1 MAEQK
6 ESDDHDVYVHM
17 PGGDDNSATTMPCNP
32 CVKYQARISAFLR
45 PGHWIPC
52 LRDCH
57 AYSTAGCFKSESKTK
72 GSEYVNA
79 IRDAMEQCKL
89 IVYQSKPTPYGFLI
103 EAYDFTKCCG
113 WLDIVILK
121 VYWDDKTP
129 LEVRIEAIAGATG
142 VLPLLIPLA
151 PLLNVVLCWV
161 PFSDVGRSKKTLDNI
176 FALLKF

>member
-6 ESDDHDVYVHM
+6 DADDVHVDIDAVEDKEV
-17 PGGDDNSATTMPCNP
+17 PTMPCNP
-32 CVKYQARISAFLR
+32 CLKYQAPIAAFLR
-45 PGHWIPC
+45 PGHWIPYI
-52 LRDCH
+52 RNCH
-57 AYSTAGCFKSESKTK
+57 RQSTTWSLKSESKTK
-72 GSEYVNA
+72 GEEYVNT
-79 IRDAMEQCKL
+79 INDVFEHCQL
-89 IVYQSKPTPYGFLI
+89 IIYQSKATSYGFLI